1 MNSKK
6 ILAGKILG
14 VSPGKIRFADD
25 ALADIQ
31 KAITRSD
38 MRGLIAVGKIT
49 TLGTNYHSRA
59 GARDIRFQKKKGRQ
73 RGKGSH
79 KGSKHSIVGRKE
91 QWIARI
97 RVQREFLSELR
108 EKGLLE
114 KKNYRQLYLMSK
126 GGYFRNKRHIKLY
139 LTEHHMLQSKLA
151 ASKTGSK
158 AGSKAGVTS

>member
-14 VSPGKIRFADD
+14 VSPGKIRFAAD
-25 ALADIQ
+25 ALPEIQ

-38 MRGLIAVGKIT
+38 IRGLVAMGKIMI
-49 TLGTNYHSRA
+49 LGRNQHSR
-59 GARDIRFQKKKGRQ
+59 GRARDILIQKRKGRQ

-91 QWIARI
+91 QWITRV
-97 RVQREFLSELR
+97 RVQREFLQQLR
-108 EKGLLE
+108 QKGQLE
-114 KKNYRQLYLMSK
+114 KKDYRQLYLLSK

-139 LTEHHMLQSKLA
+139 LTEHHLLKPKGAVNS
-151 ASKTGSK
+151 
-158 AGSKAGVTS
+158 

>member
-14 VSPGKIRFADD
+14 TSPGKIRFAAD

-49 TLGTNYHSRA
+49 VSNQNYHSRA
-59 GARDIRFQKKKGRQ
+59 RARAIRIQKRKGRQ
-73 RGKGSH
+73 RGQGSH
-79 KGSKHSIVGRKE
+79 KGSQHSIVGRKE
-91 QWIARI
+91 QWINRI
-97 RVQREFLSELR
+97 RVQRQFLQELR
-108 EKGLLE
+108 QKNLLRKE
-114 KKNYRQLYLMSK
+114 DYRQLYLLSK

-139 LTEHHMLQSKLA
+139 LTEHHLLKSAKAQSPE
-151 ASKTGSK
+151 
-158 AGSKAGVTS
+158 GVNS

>member
-14 VSPGKIRFADD
+14 ISPGKIRFADD

-49 TLGTNYHSRA
+49 TSGKNYHSRA
-59 GARDIRFQKKKGRQ
+59 GARAIRIQKRKGRQ
-73 RGKGSH
+73 RGMGAH

-91 QWIARI
+91 QWITRI

-108 EKGLLE
+108 QKGLLD
-114 KKNYRQLYLMSK
+114 KKGYRQLYLMSK

-139 LTEHHMLQSKLA
+139 LTEHNLLQSTRVP
-151 ASKTGSK
+151 SKTGVNS
-158 AGSKAGVTS
+158 